1 VTVPLLNNAVP
12 GVTYAD
18 AFTVVFNPPRVGFSL
33 NVANG
38 GIFYQVSTPGPG
50 AAAAD
55 VNWEPFEHFLLPGMQ
70 RFESPADEGFA
81 YSHAFGGVRVRSS
94 SAATPA
100 SVTVI

>member
-1 VTVPLLNNAVP
+1 
-12 GVTYAD
+12 
-18 AFTVVFNPPRVGFSL
+18 
-33 NVANG
+33 
-38 GIFYQVSTPGPG
+38 
-50 AAAAD
+50 